1 MSLPETHCHLSHLPP
16 IDERFILEAHSAVYQ
31 WPQQDFVPG
40 EPVIG
45 KSRIPGKTINRG
57 IAIETHA
64 CTQHGQSVAG
74 ERHNSVSKTVYSTVD
89 FNDTQFG
96 KDIRANLGNFGAR
109 YLYNPPWSLY
119 DWHQDIGGHE
129 CSINFLLSYNP
140 GARTMHRF
148 PMDCQLNYKVV
159 LMEYELHKPVLM
171 KSTID
176 HCIINLTGQDRY
188 LLTIALM
195 DAKYEE
201 AKQWLLNY
209 KLEGTYAGFV

>member
-1 MSLPETHCHLSHLPP
+1 MLLPETHCHLSHLPEIDP
-16 IDERFILEAHSAVYQ
+16 IFVRDAHEAVYQ
-31 WPQQDFVPG
+31 WPKQDFVAG

-64 CTQHGQSVAG
+64 CTQYGQSVAG
-74 ERHNSVSKTVYSTVD
+74 DRHTSVSKTIYCQLD
-89 FNDTQFG
+89 FNKTKFG
-96 KDIRANLGNFGAR
+96 RDIRAALGNFNAR

-119 DWHQDIGGHE
+119 DWHQDIGGHQ
-129 CSINFLLSYNP
+129 CAINFLLSDTP
-140 GARTMHRF
+140 EARTMHRF

-159 LMEYELHKPVLM
+159 LMEYQLYKPVLM

-176 HCIINLTGQDRY
+176 HCIVNLTGKDRY
-188 LLTIALM
+188 IMTLALM

-201 AKQWLLNY
+201 AKSWLLNY
-209 KLEGTYAGFV
+209 RLEGSYL